1 MCIVAVIAIG
11 LIAMTLLSVILATLK
26 TDAHLVRFS
35 RVDLGVMTCAL
46 AVLAGMY
53 LLK

>member
-1 MCIVAVIAIG
+1 MCVVAVLATSLIG
-11 LIAMTLLSVILATLK
+11 VTVLSVILAKLK

-35 RVDLGVMTCAL
+35 RVDVGVMTCAL